1 MKKWIIKK
9 MDNLSL
15 VPVPTP
21 IHNTQYEVLNEESE
35 ATRNSSLVS

>member
-1 MKKWIIKK
+1 

-35 ATRNSSLVS
+35 ATRNSSLVSWGAGQNPV

>member
-1 MKKWIIKK
+1 

-21 IHNTQYEVLNEESE
+21 IHKTTILNEESE
-35 ATRNSSLVS
+35 ATRNSSLVSWGAGQNLV